1 MKVKALYFAS
11 ARDLAA
17 THGETLSLPEGSS
30 VGDLVHAALKL
41 HPRLKDVVGSS
52 KLSVN
57 MEVVPAETRLHD
69 GDEVGFLPPVA
80 GG

>member
-11 ARDLAA
+11 ARDFASTAA
-17 THGETLSLPEGSS
+17 ETLSVPEGSS
-30 VGDLVHAALKL
+30 VEDLVQAALKL
-41 HPRLKDVVGSS
+41 HPRLEAVMKST

-57 MEVVPAETRLHD
+57 LDVVPPDTTLHD